1 MSKRY
6 MGVITREDHWF
17 IARCL
22 EVPVTTQGKTIE
34 EAQVNLKEAV
44 ELYIESFLE
53 DELPDSVGEVMLYP
67 MEVAQSA

>member
-6 MGVITREDHWF
+6 MGVITKEDNWF

-34 EAQVNLKEAV
+34 EAQANLKEAV
-44 ELYIESFLE
+44 ELYIESFE
-53 DELPDSVGEVMLYP
+53 DVELPESAGEVMLYP

>member
-6 MGVITREDHWF
+6 MGVITKEDDWY

-34 EAQVNLKEAV
+34 EAQANLREAV
-44 ELYIESFLE
+44 ELYLESFQD
-53 DELPDSVGEVMLYP
+53 DEYPEAANEVMLYP
-67 MEVAQSA
+67 MEVVLSA